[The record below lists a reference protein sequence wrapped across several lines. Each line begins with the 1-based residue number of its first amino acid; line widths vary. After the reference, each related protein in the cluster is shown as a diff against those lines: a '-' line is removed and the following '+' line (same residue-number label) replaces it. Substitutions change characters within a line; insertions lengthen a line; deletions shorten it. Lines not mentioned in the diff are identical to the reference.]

1 GSQPVCSLVCSDK
14 QDVQG
19 SGGPRLAALHGDGS
33 RDTAGLQQT
42 PGSHFRR
49 TEQGRGGEQPVNRR
63 ASRLGTG
70 AIVGIVA
77 IASSYAVAGATPGF
91 VVAPINGVVVIL
103 TPSQV
108 IAFAILVL
116 GDLGS
121 KFGFALAVILA
132 VGLFGGLG
140 LLSEGVAERSL
151 RGADATLAAV
161 VLTGM
166 VTGGVG
172 SFLTGSFASGAA
184 IAAGAAVAMAVSRG
198 AVRADRGTPR
208 GERRRFVAAVLGTLG
223 FGGFALWAGGD
234 EGVSRAG
241 PTRDEV
247 LGNSTA
253 GQPVAPIETIQSRLA
268 EAAERSLEV
277 PGMPGLV
284 SENANFYEVDINSI
298 DPEVAVRSWS
308 LRVTGAVRQ
317 RIEMDYADLTDM
329 TPEHRFV
336 TLRCVGDPLNG
347 PKMDNALW
355 TGIPVNTLLDRAR
368 PIGEYVMLRAV
379 DGYFEEFPLAALRGG
394 FLAYG
399 MNGDLLPHGHG
410 YPVRALVPG
419 HWGEVN
425 VKWID
430 EIEVLSEPAKGFWE
444 QRGWHGT
451 GPVNTIAK
459 LWAVNRLDDGRV
471 QVGGHAYAG
480 TRGISAV
487 EVSTDGGASWSKAT
501 LSPPLEGDDVWRQW
515 SYEWDPSQQT
525 PTLVVR
531 AIDGTG
537 TIQPRAEA
545 QPFPSGATGWVRQSI
560 DVENP

>member
-1 GSQPVCSLVCSDK
+1 M
-14 QDVQG
+14 
-19 SGGPRLAALHGDGS
+19 
-33 RDTAGLQQT
+33 
-42 PGSHFRR
+42 
-49 TEQGRGGEQPVNRR
+49 NRW

-77 IASSYAVAGATPGF
+77 VASSYAVAGATPRF

-121 KFGFALAVILA
+121 KLGFALAVIIA

-140 LLSEGVAERSL
+140 LLSETVADRSL

-161 VLTGM
+161 VLTAI
-166 VTGGVG
+166 VTGVTG
-172 SFLTGSFASGAA
+172 FLLTTSVASGAA
-184 IAAGAAVAMAVSRG
+184 IAAGAATTTALSRR
-198 AVRADRGTPR
+198 VLRPERASPR
-208 GERRRFVAAVLGTLG
+208 TGRRRFVAAVLGTLG
-223 FGGFALWAGGD
+223 FGGFALWVGEE
-234 EGVSRAG
+234 EGTSGAG
-241 PTRDEV
+241 PTREEV
-247 LGNSTA
+247 LGNSSA
-253 GQPVAPIETIQSRLA
+253 GPPGAPIEAIQSRLA
-268 EAAERSLEV
+268 EAAERSLDV

-298 DPEVAVRSWS
+298 DPEVPARSWS

-317 RIEMDYADLTDM
+317 RVEVDYADLTDM
-329 TPEHRFV
+329 APEHRFV

-347 PKMDNALW
+347 QKMDNALW

-368 PIGEYVMLRAV
+368 PTGAYVMLRAV

-399 MNGDLLPHGHG
+399 MNGELLPRGHG

-430 EIEVLSEPAKGFWE
+430 EIEVLSEPAEGFWE

-487 EVSTDGGASWSKAT
+487 EVSTDGGASWSSAT
-501 LSPPLEGDDVWRQW
+501 LSPPLEDDDVWRQW
-515 SYEWDPSQQT
+515 THTWT
-525 PTLVVR
+525 PTGQTATVVVR

-537 TIQPRAEA
+537 TVQPREDA

-560 DVENP
+560 DLENR